1 MQGVDQIIPALSG
14 CLSRPPHSPLCRTA
28 WKDDGQTM
36 ATETLKRSCGHE
48 TEVQLSGPTR
58 NRERMRARL
67 ATMPCRECARAAQRA
82 AVEEAAVA
90 QGLPELAGTPKQ
102 IAWAQTIRHEILA
115 RVACE
120 REELAAAGRRENAS
134 EERYA
139 QMLKEFDG
147 WAAKLRGQRKAWW
160 WIDRR
165 DAPVGHLLAEMMGV
179 PRLEAELA
187 EWRRDLKEKQVRY
200 AALERAR
207 LGPVRPGP
215 RSSAEDEVLPAPM
228 SDEELA
234 LVEACREAQSQVD
247 QMEALIAVVKGR
259 QR

>member
-1 MQGVDQIIPALSG
+1 
-14 CLSRPPHSPLCRTA
+14 
-28 WKDDGQTM
+28 
-36 ATETLKRSCGHE
+36 
-48 TEVQLSGPTR
+48 
-58 NRERMRARL
+58 MRARL
-67 ATMPCRECARAAQRA
+67 ATMPCRECERAAQRA

-102 IAWAQTIRHEILA
+102 IARAQTIRHEILT
-115 RVACE
+115 RVTCE
-120 REELAAAGRRENAS
+120 REELAAAGRHENAAQ
-134 EERYA
+134 ERYA
-139 QMLKEFDG
+139 QMLKEFDA

-165 DAPVGHLLAEMMGV
+165 DAPVGHLFAEMMGV

-187 EWRRDLKEKQVRY
+187 ERRRDLKEKQVRY
-200 AALERAR
+200 AALQRVR
-207 LGPVRPGP
+207 LGQVRPEP
-215 RSSAEDEVLPAPM
+215 RSDAEHEIRPAPM

>member
-1 MQGVDQIIPALSG
+1 M
-14 CLSRPPHSPLCRTA
+14 
-28 WKDDGQTM
+28 
-36 ATETLKRSCGHE
+36 
-48 TEVQLSGPTR
+48 QLSGPTR

-67 ATMPCRECARAAQRA
+67 ATMPCRECERTAQRA
-82 AVEEAAVA
+82 AVEEAAAA

-120 REELAAAGRRENAS
+120 REDLAAAGRRENAAG
-134 EERYA
+134 ERYA
-139 QMLKEFDG
+139 QMLKEFDA

-187 EWRRDLKEKQVRY
+187 ERRRDLKEKRVRY
-200 AALERAR
+200 AALRRAR
-207 LGPVRPGP
+207 LDPLRPEP
-215 RSSAEDEVLPAPM
+215 QSYAEDEISPAPM

-234 LVEACREAQSQVD
+234 LAEACREAQSQVD
-247 QMEALIAVVKGR
+247 QMEVLIAVVKAR
-259 QR
+259 RR

>member
-1 MQGVDQIIPALSG
+1 
-14 CLSRPPHSPLCRTA
+14 
-28 WKDDGQTM
+28 M

-48 TEVQLSGPTR
+48 TAVQLSGPTR
-58 NRERMRARL
+58 DRERMRAAL
-67 ATMPCRECARAAQRA
+67 ATMPCRECERAAQRA
-82 AVEEAAVA
+82 AIEEAAVA

-102 IAWAQTIRHEILA
+102 IASAQTIRHEILA

-187 EWRRDLKEKQVRY
+187 AWRRDLKEKQVRY
-200 AALERAR
+200 AAFERIR
-207 LGPVRPGP
+207 LDPVRPGP
-215 RSSAEDEVLPAPM
+215 RRYAEDQIPPGPM

-234 LVEACREAQSQVD
+234 LAAACREAQSQVD
-247 QMEALIAVVKGR
+247 QMETLIAVVKARGR
-259 QR
+259 

>member
-1 MQGVDQIIPALSG
+1 
-14 CLSRPPHSPLCRTA
+14 
-28 WKDDGQTM
+28 M

-48 TEVQLSGPTR
+48 TKVQLSGPTTD
-58 NRERMRARL
+58 RERMRAWL
-67 ATMPCRECARAAQRA
+67 ATMPCGECERAAQRA
-82 AVEEAAVA
+82 AVEEATVA
-90 QGLPELAGTPKQ
+90 LGLPELAGTPKQ

-134 EERYA
+134 AERYA

-165 DAPVGHLLAEMMGV
+165 DALVGHLLAEMMGV

-187 EWRRDLKEKQVRY
+187 ERRRDLKDMQMQY
-200 AALERAR
+200 AALERVR

-215 RSSAEDEVLPAPM
+215 RSYADDEVLPAPM
-228 SDEELA
+228 SDEERG

-247 QMEALIAVVKGR
+247 QIEALIAVVKGHR
-259 QR
+259 R

>member
-1 MQGVDQIIPALSG
+1 
-14 CLSRPPHSPLCRTA
+14 
-28 WKDDGQTM
+28 
-36 ATETLKRSCGHE
+36 
-48 TEVQLSGPTR
+48 
-58 NRERMRARL
+58 
-67 ATMPCRECARAAQRA
+67 MPCGECERAAQRA

-90 QGLPELAGTPKQ
+90 QGLPELVGTPKQ

-115 RVACE
+115 RVTCE
-120 REELAAAGRRENAS
+120 REDLAAAGRRENAA

-139 QMLKEFDG
+139 QMLKEFDAC
-147 WAAKLRGQRKAWW
+147 AAKLRGQRKAWW

-187 EWRRDLKEKQVRY
+187 ERRRDLKEKQVRY
-200 AALERAR
+200 AALQRAR
-207 LGPVRPGP
+207 LGSVRPGP
-215 RSSAEDEVLPAPM
+215 QRYAENEISPAPM

-234 LVEACREAQSQVD
+234 LAEACTEAQSQVD

>member
-1 MQGVDQIIPALSG
+1 
-14 CLSRPPHSPLCRTA
+14 
-28 WKDDGQTM
+28 
-36 ATETLKRSCGHE
+36 
-48 TEVQLSGPTR
+48 
-58 NRERMRARL
+58 MRAWL
-67 ATMPCRECARAAQRA
+67 ATMPCGECERAAQRA

-90 QGLPELAGTPKQ
+90 QGLPELVGTPKQ
-102 IAWAQTIRHEILA
+102 IAWAQTIRYEVLA

-120 REELAAAGRRENAS
+120 REELAAGGRRENAT

-139 QMLKEFDG
+139 QMLKEFDAC
-147 WAAKLRGQRKAWW
+147 AAKLRGQRKAWW

-187 EWRRDLKEKQVRY
+187 ERRRDLKEKQVRY
-200 AALERAR
+200 VALQRAR
-207 LGPVRPGP
+207 LGPVRREPQ
-215 RSSAEDEVLPAPM
+215 SYAKDEIPPAPM

-247 QMEALIAVVKGR
+247 QMEALVAAVKER

>member
-1 MQGVDQIIPALSG
+1 
-14 CLSRPPHSPLCRTA
+14 
-28 WKDDGQTM
+28 M

-48 TEVQLSGPTR
+48 TEVQISGPTR

-67 ATMPCRECARAAQRA
+67 ATMPCRECERAAQRA
-82 AVEEAAVA
+82 TIEEAAVA

-115 RVACE
+115 RVTCE
-120 REELAAAGRRENAS
+120 REVLAAAGRRENAA

-139 QMLKEFDG
+139 QMLKGFDAC
-147 WAAKLRGQRKAWW
+147 AAKLRGQRKAWW

-187 EWRRDLKEKQVRY
+187 ERRRDLKEKQVRY
-200 AALERAR
+200 AALQRAR
-207 LGPVRPGP
+207 LGPVRPEP
-215 RSSAEDEVLPAPM
+215 QRYAENEIPPAPL

-234 LVEACREAQSQVD
+234 LAEACTEAQSQVD

>member
-1 MQGVDQIIPALSG
+1 MPGVDQIIPALSG
-14 CLSRPPHSPLCRTA
+14 CLSGPTHSPLCRTA
-28 WKDDGQTM
+28 WKDDSETM

-67 ATMPCRECARAAQRA
+67 ATMPCRECERAAQRA

-102 IAWAQTIRHEILA
+102 IAWAQTIRHEILT

-120 REELAAAGRRENAS
+120 REDLAAAGRRENAAG
-134 EERYA
+134 ERYA
-139 QMLKEFDG
+139 QMLKEFDA

-165 DAPVGHLLAEMMGV
+165 DAPVGHLLAEMMGL

-187 EWRRDLKEKQVRY
+187 ERRRDLKEKQVRY
-200 AALERAR
+200 AAFERIR
-207 LGPVRPGP
+207 LDPVRPGP
-215 RSSAEDEVLPAPM
+215 RRYAEDQIPPGPM

-234 LVEACREAQSQVD
+234 LIEACREAQSQVD
-247 QMEALIAVVKGR
+247 QMEALIAVVKAR

>member
-1 MQGVDQIIPALSG
+1 MQDVDQIIPALSG
-14 CLSRPPHSPLCRTA
+14 CLSRPTHSPLCRTA
-28 WKDDGQTM
+28 WKDDGETM

-67 ATMPCRECARAAQRA
+67 ATMPCRECERAAQRA

-120 REELAAAGRRENAS
+120 REELAAAGRRENAAH
-134 EERYA
+134 ERYA
-139 QMLKEFDG
+139 QMLKEFDA

-165 DAPVGHLLAEMMGV
+165 DAPVGHLLAEMVGV

-187 EWRRDLKEKQVRY
+187 ERRRDLKEKQVRY
-200 AALERAR
+200 AALRHAR
-207 LGPVRPGP
+207 LGLVRPGP
-215 RSSAEDEVLPAPM
+215 RSYAEDEIPPAPM
-228 SDEELA
+228 SDGELA
-234 LVEACREAQSQVD
+234 LGEACREAQSQVD

>member
-1 MQGVDQIIPALSG
+1 MARLE
-14 CLSRPPHSPLCRTA
+14 
-28 WKDDGQTM
+28 TM
-36 ATETLKRSCGHE
+36 ATETITETITRSCGHE
-48 TEVQLSGPTR
+48 TAVQLSGPAR
-58 NRERMRARL
+58 DRERTRAWL
-67 ATMPCRECARAAQRA
+67 ATMQCEECERAAQRA

-102 IAWAQTIRHEILA
+102 LARAQTIRHEILA
-115 RVACE
+115 RVARD

-134 EERYA
+134 EERCA
-139 QMLKEFDG
+139 RMLAEFDG

-165 DAPVGHLLAEMMGV
+165 DAPLDHLFAEMMGV

-187 EWRRDLKEKQVRY
+187 EWRRDLEEKQARY

-207 LGPVRPGP
+207 LGPVRHGP
-215 RSSAEDEVLPAPM
+215 RRYAEDEGLRAAGLRPAPM
-228 SDEELA
+228 SDEGLA

-247 QMEALIAVVKGR
+247 RLKALIAVVKGR
-259 QR
+259 WR

>member
-1 MQGVDQIIPALSG
+1 
-14 CLSRPPHSPLCRTA
+14 
-28 WKDDGQTM
+28 
-36 ATETLKRSCGHE
+36 
-48 TEVQLSGPTR
+48 
-58 NRERMRARL
+58 
-67 ATMPCRECARAAQRA
+67 MPCGACERAAQRA
-82 AVEEAAVA
+82 VVEEAAVA

-120 REELAAAGRRENAS
+120 REELAAAGRRANAS

-165 DAPVGHLLAEMMGV
+165 DAPVGHLLAEMMGL

-187 EWRRDLKEKQVRY
+187 EWRRDLKDKLVRY

-207 LGPVRPGP
+207 LGPMRLGP
-215 RSSAEDEVLPAPM
+215 RRSAENEVLPAPM

-259 QR
+259 RR